1 MKDYESELLKLIPK
15 ENIVYNNLKN
25 LKCCDMWWF
34 FRTHSTINKLKC
46 SRKAMVNI
54 SEAIYPYILT
64 GILKTEII
72 DNGNNGEEASY
83 CYFYEDEKLEF
94 VIILD

>member
-1 MKDYESELLKLIPK
+1 M
-15 ENIVYNNLKN
+15 
-25 LKCCDMWWF
+25 
-34 FRTHSTINKLKC
+34 
-46 SRKAMVNI
+46 ANI

-94 VIILD
+94 VIVLR